1 MLFVLRSHEKI
12 ISCKI
17 GLKVSEEMFGEDI
30 SIFCYEDIRL
40 EPVYVIDIQI
50 IIMNK
55 IISRMIFTLHVSRQ

>member
-17 GLKVSEEMFGEDI
+17 GKKVSEEMFGVSGNQEN
-30 SIFCYEDIRL
+30 YKDIRL
-40 EPVYVIDIQI
+40 ENVYLIYIQK